1 MTFGAKLA
9 AAAARHGSWLCI
21 GLDPEP
27 GRLPAVLRGEADP
40 VARFCREIIAATAD
54 VVCAFKPNSGFFEA
68 QGTDGMQRLAGVIA
82 AVPAG
87 VPVILDAKRGDIGS
101 TAEAYARA
109 AFDVLGADAV
119 TLSPYLGGDALAPF
133 LARRDRGCFILCRT
147 SNPGGA
153 EVQQLRLEDGRPLYL
168 EIARRAAYEWNA
180 AGNVGLVVGATFP
193 AEAAAVRA
201 LCPAV
206 PLLVPGIGAQGG
218 DLAAAVRATRDASG
232 GGALV
237 NVSRSI
243 LYAGAGADFA
253 DAARREALRL
263 RAAIAAAARD

>member
-9 AAAARHGSWLCI
+9 AAAAHHGSWLCL

-27 GRLPAVLRGEADP
+27 GRLPAALRGEADP
-40 VARFCREIIAATAD
+40 IARFCREIIAATAD

-68 QGTDGMQRLAGVIA
+68 QGTDGMQRLADLIA

-133 LARRDRGCFILCRT
+133 LERRDRGCFILCRT

-153 EVQQLRLEDGRPLYL
+153 EVQRLQHVGTNIY
-168 EIARRAAYEWNA
+168 
-180 AGNVGLVVGATFP
+180 GNPHHTIPVPTTYGATF
-193 AEAAAVRA
+193 
-201 LCPAV
+201 V
-206 PLLVPGIGAQGG
+206 PVAPVAHI
-218 DLAAAVRATRDASG
+218 G
-232 GGALV
+232 GGA
-237 NVSRSI
+237 SARHDPGP
-243 LYAGAGADFA
+243 GAEPGAELGADAPKQKSIFGW
-253 DAARREALRL
+253 
-263 RAAIAAAARD
+263 